1 MRRRAAIAA
10 GGSMLAIA
18 GLSEWAT
25 PRRMM
30 AIESPL
36 PSLGSLLP
44 LKIGPWLGEEASR
57 HQLVAADVQAV
68 LDHLYQQTLSRFYR
82 HPQAGVVM
90 LSAAYGGDQSDATR
104 VHRPEVCYPAQ
115 GFVMGPLHR
124 DGLTLGRYPH
134 RQVLPVSRVTARL
147 GIRVEPITYWITV
160 GRRVATRSLEQK
172 MIQIQYGL
180 TGVVPDGLLMRVSSL
195 NADAA
200 QAWWTHQRF
209 IDALFMAVD
218 TPYRARVF
226 GDPDLDALT

>member
-1 MRRRAAIAA
+1 
-10 GGSMLAIA
+10 MLAIA

-134 RQVLPVSRVTARL
+134 RQVLPVSRVT
-147 GIRVEPITYWITV
+147 P
-160 GRRVATRSLEQK
+160 SLEQK

-200 QAWWTHQRF
+200 QAWWTHRRF